1 MAEEDEEIF
10 EDGYVVEFKFD
21 MTKDNHWQF
30 IPIRVRHDKTYAYKT
45 GKNKGGGN
53 DYKTANSVWRSIH
66 NPITDKMLHNSK
78 NLPNIQD
85 LDNDVYYKRKN
96 NKTVTR
102 ALRDFH
108 NKYVKFMLITKMS
121 KERDKLLDMSV
132 GKAGDLYKWQVAKLQ
147 LVVGLDVSSDNI
159 TNQFDGA
166 CSRYIK
172 ARQKNVCS

>member
-1 MAEEDEEIF
+1 
-10 EDGYVVEFKFD
+10 
-21 MTKDNHWQF
+21 
-30 IPIRVRHDKTYAYKT
+30 
-45 GKNKGGGN
+45 
-53 DYKTANSVWRSIH
+53 
-66 NPITDKMLHNSK
+66 MLHNSK
-78 NLPNIQD
+78 ELPNIQD

-102 ALRDFH
+102 ALHNFH

-166 CSRYIK
+166 YFTIHKS
-172 ARQKNVCS
+172 